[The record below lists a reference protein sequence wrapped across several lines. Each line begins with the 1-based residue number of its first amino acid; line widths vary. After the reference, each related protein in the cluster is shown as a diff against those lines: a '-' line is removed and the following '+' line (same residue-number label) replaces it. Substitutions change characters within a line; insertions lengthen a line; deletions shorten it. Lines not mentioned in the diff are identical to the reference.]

1 MAEFVRQANAP
12 EDGVLGLVRDCHEVK
27 SAVIAST
34 TVECLT
40 DSSDTTLDITG
51 IFSSDNHVQ
60 HEQQVTGTPKYVVY
74 VSKVDNLRRVSTP
87 CGLVEISIPDGGV
100 PGR

>member
-1 MAEFVRQANAP
+1 MAEFVRQANAL
-12 EDGVLGLVRDCHEVK
+12 EDGALGLVRGCNEVK
-27 SAVIAST
+27 SAVITST

-60 HEQQVTGTPKYVVY
+60 HEQQVTETPKYVVY
-74 VSKVDNLRRVSTP
+74 VSKDDELRHVSPP
-87 CGLVEISIPDGGV
+87 CCLV
-100 PGR
+100 